1 MCRALATSSLPVP
14 LSPVIR
20 TVADVGAICRS
31 RATTECIGGELPI
44 TPSKPNR
51 SLSCR
56 WSSMFERWSRCDCEA
71 LSATVRSSLMSSGLV
86 R

>member
-1 MCRALATSSLPVP
+1 MP

-20 TVADVGAICRS
+20 TEAEVGAIWRS
-31 RATTECIGGELPI
+31 LATTECIAGELPI
-44 TPSKPNR
+44 TPSKPNF

-56 WSSMFERWSRCDCEA
+56 WSSMFERCSRCDCEA
-71 LSATVRSSLMSSGLV
+71 LSAPVRSSLISSGLI